1 MALEWN
7 WNGIGARRS
16 FTNIRGGHNYPA
28 IIRHTP
34 RKALAKVY
42 LQSGEYDIDNVH
54 GSWPLANKE
63 MFAAL
68 AFAGYDAKLEFGE
81 GTHSVAHGGAV
92 LPDTLRWLWADNGE
106 NGASGN
112 VKATNFTWVATVVTP
127 AGGGTGGIARL

>member
-1 MALEWN
+1 M
-7 WNGIGARRS
+7 
-16 FTNIRGGHNYPA
+16 
-28 IIRHTP
+28 IRHTP

-63 MFAAL
+63 MFSAL

-92 LPDTLRWLWADNGE
+92 LPDALRWLWADDGE
-106 NGASGN
+106 NVNGASGS
-112 VKATNFTWVATVVTP
+112 VKATVAVVTP
-127 AGGGTGGIARL
+127 GGGGTGGIARL

>member
-1 MALEWN
+1 MRCTPTVGPGFEPL
-7 WNGIGARRS
+7 RCVVRS

-34 RKALAKVY
+34 RKPLAKVY

-68 AFAGYDAKLEFGE
+68 AFAGYDVKLEFGVHAVHE
-81 GTHSVAHGGAV
+81 QLVAAHA
-92 LPDTLRWLWADNGE
+92 ACC
-106 NGASGN
+106 
-112 VKATNFTWVATVVTP
+112 
-127 AGGGTGGIARL
+127 